1 MASVRPGALHP
12 WSFDLRKE
20 NGVDN
25 VRMGNKREL
34 EKEEGVAGVDKG
46 LGIRERE
53 RVTQVYMYI
62 SLGTRR
68 RLSSAMLKEDVTAKV
83 RDIF

>member
-1 MASVRPGALHP
+1 
-12 WSFDLRKE
+12 
-20 NGVDN
+20 
-25 VRMGNKREL
+25 MGNKREL